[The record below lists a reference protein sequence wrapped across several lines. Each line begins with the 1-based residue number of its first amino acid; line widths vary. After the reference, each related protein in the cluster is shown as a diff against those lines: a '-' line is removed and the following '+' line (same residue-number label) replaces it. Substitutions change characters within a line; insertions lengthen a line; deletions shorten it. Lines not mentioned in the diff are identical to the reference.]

1 MGEGSI
7 MLTLWG
13 PGGDS
18 RYCDGRTRREFLK
31 LGGLAM
37 GGLSLP
43 ELLQAEARG
52 ASPTRSNVAGT
63 SHKSVIMIYLTG
75 GPPHQDTF
83 DLKPDAPDGIRGEYK
98 PIATRL
104 PGVHICEH
112 LPRIAGL
119 MDKVAVIRSIV
130 GLRDEHS
137 SSQSVTGF
145 PRAQAQR
152 EGRPNFGSIIG
163 RIQGVVDPVVPTCFD
178 LSPRMQ
184 HMPYNI
190 PGPGFLGGVPA
201 GADGARG
208 PGAAEPPGGRP
219 PTAVRPPQGPARP
232 VRPLPT
238 PRRQRRGRRH
248 GRHLPPRLRRLDLG
262 QGRQGAGPSRE
273 DPRLRDRYGIGS
285 PVPVDDAGPRC
296 NDQFLIARRLVEAG
310 ARCVT
315 IAFGSWDMHG
325 GNFER
330 LRVQLPL
337 FDQGVSALVEDLH
350 NRGLD
355 RDVTVVAWGEFGR
368 TPKINKDAGR
378 DHWSRVSMALLF
390 GGGMRVGQVIGSTD
404 KLGGSAASRP
414 VHYQDVLATV
424 YHNLGIDPHAF
435 IRDKADRP
443 ISILPP
449 TAEPIRELVG

>member
-1 MGEGSI
+1 

-13 PGGDS
+13 PLGGH
-18 RYCDGRTRREFLK
+18 RYCDGRSRREFIK

-43 ELLQAEARG
+43 ALLQAEAQG
-52 ASPTRSNVAGT
+52 ASPTGARIAGS

-75 GPPHQDTF
+75 GPAHQDTF
-83 DLKPDAPDGIRGEYK
+83 DLKPEAPDGVRGEFK

-104 PGVHICEH
+104 PGVRICEH

-137 SSQSVTGF
+137 SAQSVTGY

-152 EGRPNFGSIIG
+152 EGRPNFGSMIA
-163 RIQGVVDPVVPTCFD
+163 RIQGVVDPVVPPCFD
-178 LSPRMQ
+178 LSPSMQ

-190 PGPGFLGGVPA
+190 PGPGFLGPA
-201 GADGARG
+201 YK
-208 PGAAEPPGGRP
+208 
-219 PTAVRPPQGPARP
+219 PARLEGEDLALLKP
-232 VRPLPT
+232 PADVP
-238 PRRQRRGRRH
+238 
-248 GRHLPPRLRRLDLG
+248 PPRFDRRKALLGQFDRFRRRVDNAELGGMDGIYRRAFDVLTSDKVARALDL
-262 QGRQGAGPSRE
+262 SRE
-273 DPRLRDRYGIGS
+273 DPRLRDRYGNGS
-285 PVPVDDAGPRC
+285 PVPVDDAAPRW
-296 NDQFLIARRLVEAG
+296 NDQFLMARRLVEAG

-315 IAFGSWDMHG
+315 IAFGSWDTHG
-325 GNFER
+325 GHFGR
-330 LRVQLPL
+330 MRTQLPL
-337 FDQGVSALVEDLH
+337 FDQGVSALVEDIH

-368 TPKINKDAGR
+368 TPNINKTAGR

-390 GGGMRVGQVIGSTD
+390 GGGMNVGQVIGSTD

-424 YHNLGIDPHAF
+424 YHNIGIDPHAF

-443 ISILPP
+443 VSILPL
-449 TAEPIRELVG
+449 TAEPIRELV

>member
-1 MGEGSI
+1 

-13 PGGDS
+13 SGGDS
-18 RYCDGRTRREFLK
+18 RYCDGRTRREFLR

-43 ELLQAEARG
+43 DLLHAEAQG
-52 ASPTRSNVAGT
+52 ASPTRSNAGGT
-63 SHKSVIMIYLTG
+63 SHKSVIMIYLSG
-75 GPPHQDTF
+75 GPAHQDTF
-83 DLKPDAPDGIRGEYK
+83 DLKPEAPDGIRGEYK

-152 EGRPNFGSIIG
+152 ERRPNFGSIVG
-163 RIQGVVDPVVPTCFD
+163 RIQGMVDPVVPPCVD

-190 PGPGFLGGVPA
+190 PGSGFLG
-201 GADGARG
+201 
-208 PGAAEPPGGRP
+208 AAYRPSRVEREDLALLSP
-219 PTAVRPPQGPARP
+219 PTDVSA
-232 VRPLPT
+232 
-238 PRRQRRGRRH
+238 PRFDRRKALLGEFDHFRRYVDNAEVD
-248 GRHLPPRLRRLDLG
+248 GMDAIYRRAFDILTSDKVAKALDL
-262 QGRQGAGPSRE
+262 SRE

-337 FDQGVSALVEDLH
+337 FDQGVSSLVEDLH
-350 NRGLD
+350 DRGLD

-378 DHWSRVSMALLF
+378 DHWSPVSMALLF

-435 IRDKADRP
+435 IRDEADRP
-443 ISILPP
+443 VSILPA
-449 TAEPIRELVG
+449 TAEPIRELIA